1 MSLLCAST
9 LRSHSVDKQ
18 EHTHLKTL
26 YKKSKALLGTDIKAA
41 LSASKQYLNAAKEHH
56 DTAEVAN
63 ALNNVGLAHYYLNNI
78 DSAVYYGELA
88 LSKYEGLNDSAGIS
102 EALVNLGL
110 AYSYTNQVDKAFEN
124 FTRAYRID
132 TLRGDPSG
140 AVFYYYNL
148 STLLA
153 WQLKTEEAEAALI
166 KAYEASKTD
175 TSHNYLLPGIYVD
188 YAVILRERGAFDA
201 ARDTLYK
208 AIALSRKFKDS
219 MGVASAYSELSYLD
233 YLNGKYQEALPPIN
247 KAIKINEHY
256 GDRYGQSIY
265 YGQKAEIFNAM
276 SLVDSAY
283 RYADSSLAIAKAE
296 RSPELLMEAWYIYS
310 QIYEQ
315 DGRFE
320 DALSAYKRSYAYNDS
335 IVVLDV
341 NSELL
346 SKQSENSKKKLN
358 DSRLIQQQQESELK
372 YRSRWIVVMVLLV
385 AVSIAFIVFLLLL
398 RKRTQAYNKALLER
412 NQQILEHRA
421 QLDEKTKELEDT
433 NEQLRNI
440 NKSKDRLFS
449 VLSHDLRQPFNQL
462 LASIE
467 LISSGSL
474 TSDEQS
480 EILNSLRESVLKTSN
495 MVNNMLVWSK
505 AQFAGITIEKRPI
518 ELSVFIKKQLLQQ
531 SVSIDRKNIEVSL
544 NIEPLE
550 VYFDENHLRIILR
563 NILQNAIK
571 FSQKGGE
578 ISLSSKA
585 YSAREALLEIC
596 DNGIGMTPEKL
607 NQIREGTN
615 SLSEIGTL
623 DEVGFGLG
631 LLISSQF
638 LNENEGRM
646 EVDSTLNQG
655 SCFRLYLPRPL
666 N

>member
-1 MSLLCAST
+1 MKSL
-9 LRSHSVDKQ
+9 H
-18 EHTHLKTL
+18 E
-26 YKKSKALLGTDIKAA
+26 KSENLLGTDIKAA
-41 LSASKQYLNAAKEHH
+41 LNASKQYLRAAQKHR
-56 DTAEVAN
+56 DTLEVAK
-63 ALNNVGLAHYYLNNI
+63 AFNNIGLAHFYLNNI
-78 DSAVYYGELA
+78 DSAVYFGEQA
-88 LSKYEGLNDSAGIS
+88 LSEYEQLNDSAGIS

-110 AYSYTNQVDKAFEN
+110 AYSYTNQVNRAFDY

-132 TLRGDPSG
+132 TLLGDPSG

-148 STLLA
+148 SALLA
-153 WQLKTEEAEAALI
+153 WQGKTHEAEAALL
-166 KAYEASKTD
+166 KAYEASKKD

-188 YAVILRERGAFDA
+188 YAAVLRENNEFNA
-201 ARDTLYK
+201 ARDTLAK
-208 AIALSRKFKDS
+208 AIKLSRKFKDS
-219 MGVASAYSELSYLD
+219 MGVASAYSEHSYIN
-233 YLNGKYQEALPPIN
+233 YMEGKYREALLPIN
-247 KAIKINEHY
+247 KAIKVNARY
-256 GDRYGQSIY
+256 GDRYSQSIF
-265 YGQKAEIFNAM
+265 YGQKAEIYHAL
-276 SLVDSAY
+276 SLLDSAY
-283 RYADSSLAIAKAE
+283 QYADSCLAIARAE

-310 QIYEQ
+310 KIYEQ

-320 DALSAYKRSYAYNDS
+320 DALEAYKKSYAYNDS
-335 IVVLDV
+335 IVVWDV

-346 SKQSENSKKKLN
+346 NKQFESNRKKLN
-358 DSRLIQQQQESELK
+358 DSRLIQQQQASELK
-372 YRSRWIVVMVLLV
+372 YRSRWILVMVLLV
-385 AVSIAFIVFLLLL
+385 VVSMAFIVFLLML
-398 RKRTQAYNKALLER
+398 RKRTQAYNKALLDR
-412 NQQILEHRA
+412 NQQILEQRA

-433 NEQLRNI
+433 NQQLLSI

-474 TSDEQS
+474 TPDEQS
-480 EILNSLRESVLKTSN
+480 DILNSLSESVQKTSN

-505 AQFAGITIEKRPI
+505 AQFAGVTIEKSHI
-518 ELSVFIKKQLLQQ
+518 ELSIIIKKQLLQQ

-544 NIEPLE
+544 NTEPIE

-563 NILQNAIK
+563 NFLQNAIK
-571 FSQKGGE
+571 FSHKGGK
-578 ISLSSKA
+578 ISILARA
-585 YSAREALLEIC
+585 YSESEALLEIR

-623 DEVGFGLG
+623 NEVGFGLG

-638 LNENEGRM
+638 LNENDGRM

-655 SCFRLYLPRPL
+655 SSFRLYLPRPL